1 MARYL
6 AEDALVA
13 LGFVVE
19 VLDALHACGL
29 TLVDERLFVRG
40 ALRGCLLRG
49 IIVIRLVRHC
59 VHHFHEKGFGMDKF
73 R

>member
-1 MARYL
+1 
-6 AEDALVA
+6 
-13 LGFVVE
+13 
-19 VLDALHACGL
+19 
-29 TLVDERLFVRG
+29 VRG